1 MEAVCGRATLGKES
15 FADNQDDCCALPDQ
29 KGLWT
34 FAIADGLG
42 SHPHSQEAAGAA
54 MDAIIHAVR
63 TGKLG
68 EWDIYQLIDE
78 TRRTVVNNAQ
88 IFYGESGKPVPDSG
102 EYSTTLILGIEQPD
116 SVMFAWLG
124 NGAILHVHGSA
135 LLSTDNKPVPWQSAN
150 LMRPHIVENAE
161 GKDALT
167 KYLTGSADSQD
178 FVPSVI
184 EISLD
189 NDGAGDV
196 FVICSD
202 GILSAEDK
210 KIGRVSNGGYWLQI
224 DEMEVQLYALL
235 HAITAAPEDITADLI
250 TAKADS
256 YLAGLRS
263 AGLQHDDS
271 TVVIFFSGRFLE
283 ARQRRIAEQQPKD
296 APAPSGSTNPW
307 QR

>member
-1 MEAVCGRATLGKES
+1 MEAVCGRATLGKDNP
-15 FADNQDDCCALPDQ
+15 ADNQDDCCTVSGG

-34 FAIADGLG
+34 FAVADGLG
-42 SHPHSQEAAGAA
+42 SHPHSQEAASAA
-54 MDAIIHAVR
+54 MEAIILAVR
-63 TGKLG
+63 AGKLD

-78 TRRTVVNNAQ
+78 TRRTVVKYAQ
-88 IFYGESGKPVPDSG
+88 IFYGERGQPVPDSG
-102 EYSTTLILGIEQPD
+102 EYSTTLILGVERSD
-116 SVMFAWLG
+116 SLMFAWLG
-124 NGAILHVHGSA
+124 NGAILHIHGSA
-135 LLSTDNKPVPWQSAN
+135 LLGTDSKPVPWQSAN

-161 GKDALT
+161 GKDALN
-167 KYLTGSADSQD
+167 KYLTGSAESQD
-178 FVPSVI
+178 FVPSMI

-189 NDGAGDV
+189 NDGDGDV
-196 FVICSD
+196 FVLCTD

-224 DEMEVQLYALL
+224 DEMEIQLYALL
-235 HAITAAPEDITADLI
+235 HAITAAPGDITSDLI
-250 TAKADS
+250 AAQATS

-296 APAPSGSTNPW
+296 ASVPSGWANPW